1 MTLPAPTIPL
11 IPSMAP
17 LAPRFDAWICD
28 VWGVLHNGVK
38 AFGPAVEACSR
49 FRQQSGTVLLLT
61 NAPRPASAVQLQ
73 LDGFGVPR
81 DCYDVIVTSGDL
93 TRRLISDQPDR
104 RLLHV
109 GPDRDLGIFAGLDL
123 NFVGD
128 ADADV
133 VICTGLLNDNVE
145 TPAHY
150 TSRFAPLVERRV
162 SMICANPDLTVERG
176 ERLVYCA
183 GSLAAEY
190 ERLGGSVV
198 YAGKPHP
205 PIYELAFEQLA
216 AVRGGPVPHDRIL
229 AIGDGLRTDIKGAG
243 NVGLA
248 AAFIA
253 SGVHVSGPLD
263 EPTLAALFAG
273 SDTHPIAALPALAW

>member
-1 MTLPAPTIPL
+1 MTSSAPTIPL
-11 IPSMAP
+11 IPSMLP
-17 LAPRFDAWICD
+17 LGPRFDAWICD

-38 AFGPAVEACSR
+38 AFDPAVEALSR

-61 NAPRPASAVQLQ
+61 NAPRPASAVQIQ
-73 LDGFGVPR
+73 LDTFGVPR

-93 TRRLISDQPDR
+93 TRRLISDEPDR

-109 GPDRDLGIFAGLDL
+109 GPDRDLGIFADLDL
-123 NFVGD
+123 NFTGD
-128 ADADV
+128 ADAELV
-133 VICTGLLNDNVE
+133 VCTGLLNDSIE

-150 TSRFAPLVERRV
+150 TARFAPLAERGV
-162 SMICANPDLTVERG
+162 PMICANPDLTVERG

-183 GSLAAEY
+183 GALAAEY
-190 ERLGGSVV
+190 ERLGGSVI

-205 PIYELAFEQLA
+205 PIYDLAFEQLA
-216 AVRGGPVPHDRIL
+216 TLRGGRVPHERIL
-229 AIGDGLRTDIKGAG
+229 AIGDGLRTDIKGAE

-253 SGVHVSGPLD
+253 SGVHVTGPLD
-263 EPTLAALFAG
+263 ETTLESLFSG
-273 SDTHPIAALPALAW
+273 STRRPIAALPALAW